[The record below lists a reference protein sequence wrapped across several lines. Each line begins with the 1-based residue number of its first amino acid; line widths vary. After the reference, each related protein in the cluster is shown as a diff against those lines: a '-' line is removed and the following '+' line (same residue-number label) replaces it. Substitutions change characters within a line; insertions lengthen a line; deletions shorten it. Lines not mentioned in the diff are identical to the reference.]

1 MISTRDYLVHLVWE
15 RLGRADE
22 RDKQVIDALFAA
34 GLGQIRVS
42 RGYVTQ
48 CLEAE
53 QPDGA
58 EVWIQRKVF
67 TELAQPTLA
76 EVLADMAGRAS
87 RKTTCP
93 THGPQRGFCCNDTVP
108 VPLPD

>member
-1 MISTRDYLVHLVWE
+1 MISTRDYLIHLVRE

-22 RDKQVIDALFAA
+22 RDEQVIDALFAA
-34 GLGQIRVS
+34 GLGQIRMT
-42 RGYVTQ
+42 RGHVTL

-53 QPDGA
+53 QPNGA
-58 EVWIQRKVF
+58 DVWIQRKVF

-76 EVLADMAGRAS
+76 EVLADMSGRTM

-93 THGPQRGFCCNDTVP
+93 THGPQRGFCCTDTVP